1 MDAWLAMM
9 RQVHELATGNGPGE
23 AGDASVGETGASLIA
38 TLIQRGLATVAA
50 EAEALA
56 AGDDPEAVAERLRP
70 RLQEAMDE
78 LLALHRNASEAAL
91 LPVELASA
99 ALGNLAAL
107 QSLHP
112 LGSEACAGAAPRLG
126 MFQNYQ
132 AQLEAVACAAQRY
145 RDATRR
151 YGELLVQVGNQSI
164 AEFDRRLRLRDG
176 EPPAGVRE
184 LHGLWVAAGE
194 AAYEEV
200 LRSDAYSEAFGEL
213 TNAAVELSSSLQ
225 GLWDECLE
233 ALSLPSRRELEAT
246 QQRLEQVRRRSEAET
261 RELRREMDLLR
272 RELRGLATAPGSSAS
287 VRHRGGGGQ

>member
-9 RQVHELATGNGPGE
+9 RQVQELATGG
-23 AGDASVGETGASLIA
+23 AGDASVGEADPSLIA
-38 TLIQRGLATVAA
+38 ALIQRGLATVAA
-50 EAEALA
+50 EGEALA
-56 AGDDPEAVAERLRP
+56 AGDDPEAVAERLLP
-70 RLQEAMDE
+70 RLQETMDE

-99 ALGNLAAL
+99 ALGHLAAL

-112 LGSEACAGAAPRLG
+112 LGSEATAGAAPRLG
-126 MFQNYQ
+126 MFQSYQ

-151 YGELLVQVGNQSI
+151 YGELLAQVGNQSI

-176 EPPAGVRE
+176 QTPTGVRE

-225 GLWDECLE
+225 GLWDEVLE

-261 RELRREMDLLR
+261 RELRREMERLR
-272 RELRGLATAPGSSAS
+272 RELRGLTTAPGA
-287 VRHRGGGGQ
+287 RHHGGGSR